1 MEPEAF
7 EDQRIEPIEFR
18 VNGNKVLVRQHT
30 VARGAGS
37 GIEVDVENWAVWTLD
52 DDGLATRIESFL
64 IHEES
69 EALEVAGL
77 SG

>member
-1 MEPEAF
+1 M
-7 EDQRIEPIEFR
+7 
-18 VNGNKVLVRQHT
+18 
-30 VARGAGS
+30 
-37 GIEVDVENWAVWTLD
+37 DVENWAVWTLD